1 MTKTK
6 PLQRW
11 RRVEDEMSRAEYVDF
26 TSDILSHS
34 KAVSRNFIFSSSR
47 AVEIIIWHFYVASR
61 TERQP
66 YRIPSVYGKETK
78 KQITIFSDSLYVRDC
93 FIDFFSWKFPRRV
106 TPSQWQS
113 RDNWNSPWGR
123 SGVDYNSN
131 ETNMTAETSRH
142 YFRLFCFVLQFRIS
156 EHAENFVENWI
167 TVAFFPM

>member
-1 MTKTK
+1 MRISAFPKQQNETTGTKQAKQAKQAKRLKRNDRNDQNETTVMTKTK

-26 TSDILSHS
+26 TSDILSHN

-66 YRIPSVYGKETK
+66 YRIPSVYRKETK

-93 FIDFFSWKFPRRV
+93 FIDFFQESFLDALRQANGNREITEIPRE
-106 TPSQWQS
+106 
-113 RDNWNSPWGR
+113 
-123 SGVDYNSN
+123 VDQ
-131 ETNMTAETSRH
+131 E
-142 YFRLFCFVLQFRIS
+142 
-156 EHAENFVENWI
+156 
-167 TVAFFPM
+167 

>member
-1 MTKTK
+1 MKQAKRLKRNDRNDQNETTVMNKTK

-26 TSDILSHS
+26 TSDILSHI

-78 KQITIFSDSLYVRDC
+78 KQIMIFSDSLYVRDC
-93 FIDFFSWKFPRRV
+93 FIDFFQVSSTRYAK
-106 TPSQWQS
+106 
-113 RDNWNSPWGR
+113 
-123 SGVDYNSN
+123 
-131 ETNMTAETSRH
+131 
-142 YFRLFCFVLQFRIS
+142 
-156 EHAENFVENWI
+156 
-167 TVAFFPM
+167 PMAIER